1 MKSSVIF
8 IVAIILIA
16 IKIVPVILQ
25 INIKAIQSRSNSISI
40 INATIKGTEFM
51 RNKKLDSRKMK
62 NNKSFI

>member
-25 INIKAIQSRSNSISI
+25 INIKTIQSRSNSISI